1 VGVRRAAAAEVG
13 AGRVPP
19 PGTMARREPP
29 SGSMRLRMR
38 EPPSGSIS
46 MAGLG
51 AWPPSGSMRIWEPP
65 SGTVR
70 VARGGRSPAIPPSSI
85 MGRGAIPWGGRGG
98 GGVIP
103 GGGRVPI
110 PCGGRGGG
118 VVIPGGRGGAEAP
131 QVVADAVGFGPER
144 RPSRTDPRKHRVGP
158 VEFKERT

>member
-1 VGVRRAAAAEVG
+1 MGVRRAAAAEVG

-98 GGVIP
+98 G
-103 GGGRVPI
+103 
-110 PCGGRGGG
+110 